1 MLNDQFYIR
10 NNEADMPVTVRGNK
24 MSKNIILYLHG
35 GPGGES
41 QSNIFSNSFL
51 QLQEK
56 YKIAFLDQ
64 RQQGNAHGHIKLR
77 NIKFEKFTE
86 DVYLLINVLKKKYGP
101 DSSIFLLGH
110 SWGGTLGTG
119 FMINESYQKEVAG
132 YIQVAGAYDLPL
144 LCKSVIDMVN
154 AVGQEE
160 IEKNKHVSQW
170 KDILENIKQYDR
182 ANLTS
187 DDILNL
193 GAFAEEILINKQL
206 LTQEVNPIESK
217 IKFSN
222 GYSYSEDPIYPKGF
236 DAFSYAANAWA
247 ISK

>member
-1 MLNDQFYIR
+1 
-10 NNEADMPVTVRGNK
+10 
-24 MSKNIILYLHG
+24 
-35 GPGGES
+35 
-41 QSNIFSNSFL
+41 
-51 QLQEK
+51 
-56 YKIAFLDQ
+56 
-64 RQQGNAHGHIKLR
+64 
-77 NIKFEKFTE
+77 
-86 DVYLLINVLKKKYGP
+86 
-101 DSSIFLLGH
+101 
-110 SWGGTLGTG
+110 
-119 FMINESYQKEVAG
+119 
-132 YIQVAGAYDLPL
+132 
-144 LCKSVIDMVN
+144 MVN

-170 KDILENIKQYDR
+170 KDILENIKQYDW

-206 LTQEVNPIESK
+206 LTQEVYPIESK

-222 GYSYSEDPIYPKGF
+222 GYSYSEDLIYPKGF

>member
-1 MLNDQFYIR
+1 MKNITLLVLGLSSIFIQCKKESLSDNILNDQFYIR

-41 QSNIFSNSFL
+41 KSSIFSNSFF

-144 LCKSVIDMVN
+144 LVKV
-154 AVGQEE
+154 
-160 IEKNKHVSQW
+160 
-170 KDILENIKQYDR
+170 
-182 ANLTS
+182 
-187 DDILNL
+187 
-193 GAFAEEILINKQL
+193 
-206 LTQEVNPIESK
+206 
-217 IKFSN
+217 
-222 GYSYSEDPIYPKGF
+222 
-236 DAFSYAANAWA
+236 
-247 ISK
+247 